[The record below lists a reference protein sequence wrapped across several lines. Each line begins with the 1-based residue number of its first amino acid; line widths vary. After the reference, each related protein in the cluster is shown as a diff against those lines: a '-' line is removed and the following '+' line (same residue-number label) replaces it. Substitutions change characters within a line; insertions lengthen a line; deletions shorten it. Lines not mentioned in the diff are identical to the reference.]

1 MRSLRTALAAL
12 GLLAATA
19 AFASPTAPVQGKDYT
34 VLAAPQP
41 VQTVGN
47 KVEVIE
53 FFMYRCPHCA
63 GLEPDLEAWLK
74 KQGDNVVLRRV
85 HFPYSGA
92 ADPGA
97 HLYLTLDAMGKANEL
112 SQKVFDAIHKQHIR
126 LDMDQDVIF
135 DWVGKNGID
144 KRKFTD
150 AWNSF
155 GVMVK
160 LRQLNQVV
168 AAYKVEFAPT
178 LIVGGKYMTMPS
190 MIGTANNIQDEATLD
205 KITPQV
211 LDALVAKVKAEKK

>member
-19 AFASPTAPVQGKDYT
+19 AFASPTAPVLGKDYT
-34 VLAAPQP
+34 QLAAPQP

-47 KVEVIE
+47 KVEVLE

-63 GLEPDLEAWLK
+63 GLEPALEAWLK

-85 HFPYSGA
+85 HFGTP

-97 HLYLTLDAMGKANEL
+97 HLYLALDAMGKANEM

-126 LDMDQDVIF
+126 LDADQDLVF
-135 DWVGKNGID
+135 DWIGKNGID
-144 KRKFTD
+144 KRKFTE

-155 GVMVK
+155 GVMIK
-160 LRQLNQVV
+160 LRQINQVA

-178 LIVGGKYMTMPS
+178 LIVGGKYVTSPS
-190 MIGTANNIQDEATLD
+190 MIGVANHINDEAVLDTL
-205 KITPQV
+205 TPQV
-211 LDALVAKVKAEKK
+211 LDALVAKVRAEKK